1 LIAPRLRPLAIALA
15 ATLVSALLFELFCR
29 VAWPWVLLGWVGL
42 VPWLAVQGR
51 ARSLRAALAIAW
63 LFSVFFV
70 LAVFSWFAVAIAGY
84 TGAPLPI
91 AFALLALAAPLVQP
105 QFLALAAGR
114 HLAAR
119 RGSRRVGWSAALV
132 GALLYV
138 GAEWAWPKLLGD
150 TIGHALLPA
159 PRIRQAAD
167 LAGAHGLTFALL
179 LVNECA
185 LAVGQA
191 LATRQVALRVRL
203 ARACAPAALAAAMV
217 LALTGYGEL
226 RLAQLAR
233 EDVPQPLLSAGIVQ
247 ADISRYGDLV
257 RELGTYAA
265 VVEILGAHFELSQQ
279 ALSTA
284 PIDLLVWPETVYP
297 TTFGTP
303 KSEEGAELDRE
314 IAGFVA
320 SIRVPLVFGAFDV
333 EAGDE
338 FNVAVFLEPGRDGL
352 FEFETYRK
360 AWLFPLTERV
370 PRLLDDARVRAWLP
384 WLGTWKPG
392 VSPRVMPVALPD
404 GRRLLVAPLICY
416 DAVMPDLA
424 IAAVR
429 EGADL
434 IVTLSND
441 AWFSAG
447 QGPNQHL
454 AVSAF
459 RSLETRRSQVRAT
472 NTGISAVITPTGE
485 LIAVA
490 GVHERTALVASVPA
504 GSRSGTLMLAW
515 GDWFRPFALAV
526 GLVLLA
532 ATRWMRRG

>member
-1 LIAPRLRPLAIALA
+1 
-15 ATLVSALLFELFCR
+15 
-29 VAWPWVLLGWVGL
+29 
-42 VPWLAVQGR
+42 
-51 ARSLRAALAIAW
+51 
-63 LFSVFFV
+63 
-70 LAVFSWFAVAIAGY
+70 
-84 TGAPLPI
+84 
-91 AFALLALAAPLVQP
+91 
-105 QFLALAAGR
+105 
-114 HLAAR
+114 
-119 RGSRRVGWSAALV
+119 V

-150 TIGHALLPA
+150 TIGHGLLPS

-179 LVNECA
+179 LVNECV

-191 LATRQVALRVRL
+191 FADRRVSWRARL
-203 ARACAPAALAAAMV
+203 APASGPAAIAAAIL

-226 RLAQLAR
+226 RVAQLTR
-233 EDVPQPLLSAGIVQ
+233 EDAPRSLLSVGIVQ
-247 ADISRYGDLV
+247 ADISGYGDLAH
-257 RELGTYAA
+257 ELGTYAA

-279 ALSTA
+279 ALSAA

-303 KSEEGAELDRE
+303 KSEEGAAFDRE

-320 SIRVPLVFGAFDV
+320 SSRVPLIFGAFDV
-333 EAGDE
+333 DAGDE
-338 FNVAVFLEPGRDGL
+338 YNVAVFLEPGQKDGV

-360 AWLFPLTERV
+360 ASLFPLTEHV
-370 PRLLDDARVRAWLP
+370 PPLLDNERVREWLP

-392 VSPRVMPVALPD
+392 VGPQVVPLVLSD
-404 GRRLLVAPLICY
+404 GRRLSVAPLICY

-441 AWFSAG
+441 SWFALG

-459 RSLETRRSQVRAT
+459 RSLETRRAQVRAT
-472 NTGISAVITPTGE
+472 NTGISAVISPTGE

-490 GVHERTALVASVPA
+490 GVHERTALVASVPV
-504 GSRSGTLMLAW
+504 GSRSGTLMLTW
-515 GDWFRPFALAV
+515 GDWFRPVALAA

-532 ATRWMRRG
+532 ASRWRRTG